1 MIREDF
7 SAAAHQF
14 FALARLLMSYEPRHG
29 AVGLA
34 LSSGRYVDY
43 RVGWNVIADGPHER
57 FTWIDPTGTQPG
69 LTTYERP
76 TNVPESEIYREPEH
90 PPFDRTDAHA
100 FLNRALAVLATELTD
115 DAQRDRSLS
124 YSPPDPAGLQARR
137 A

>member
-76 TNVPESEIYREPEH
+76 TTVPESEIYASQNTRRSTARMPTRSSIV
-90 PPFDRTDAHA
+90 P
-100 FLNRALAVLATELTD
+100 
-115 DAQRDRSLS
+115 SLS
-124 YSPPDPAGLQARR
+124 WRQS
-137 A
+137 